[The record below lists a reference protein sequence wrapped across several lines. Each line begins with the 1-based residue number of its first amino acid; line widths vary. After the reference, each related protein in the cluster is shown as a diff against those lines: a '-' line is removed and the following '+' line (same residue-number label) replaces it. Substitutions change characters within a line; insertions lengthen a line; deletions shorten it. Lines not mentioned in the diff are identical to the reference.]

1 MARVVATP
9 ELYVDKLRLLSAKKL
24 ATFFRSSQ
32 PVRQMH
38 ISPDSLDKSMERI
51 MKMIDLHSQRP
62 PDEIPPM
69 MSGVPDDFVFASES
83 SIFIE
88 ELNRFVTTV
97 PVGRALRI
105 DELLAVEDLEE
116 FLRRFLFLIVL
127 ISKGMLSYDPKT
139 RTVTRAES

>member
-24 ATFFRSSQ
+24 ATLFRSSQ